1 MKSTYNREKSPCLSL
16 SDSPKIWLKIIR
28 IGTIKLAQKLLNFF
42 APTDDFK
49 ITSKT
54 DKNGNTL
61 FFVFDRRSGQRQ
73 IFCSESELMAWIEN
87 RYYRDQLF

>member
-1 MKSTYNREKSPCLSL
+1 MKSTHNREKSPCLSL
-16 SDSPKIWLKIIR
+16 PDSSKTWLKLIR
-28 IGTIKLAQKLLNFF
+28 IGTTQVAQKILNFF

-54 DKNGNTL
+54 DKNGKTL
-61 FFVFDRRSGQRQ
+61 FFVCDRRSGQRQ
-73 IFCSESELMAWIEN
+73 IFCSESELMTWIEN